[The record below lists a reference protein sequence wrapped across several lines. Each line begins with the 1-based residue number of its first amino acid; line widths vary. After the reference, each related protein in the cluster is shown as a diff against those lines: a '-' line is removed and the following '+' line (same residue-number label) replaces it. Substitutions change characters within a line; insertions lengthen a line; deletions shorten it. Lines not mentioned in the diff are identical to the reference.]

1 MSRLG
6 DILLPKGE
14 RWREGGLAQKHSTK
28 TWKKQLTKSFN
39 FSDLVLS
46 VWGTKVKASSQQ
58 RLILLS
64 VSLNTGLIL
73 VPRSL
78 LDLPDMFSCIWIF
91 QTLVTGWEVKFLSL
105 PLWVEFTEIITHF
118 CIGRLVICSSLTHYR
133 NLNGGYSFQGRS
145 RKIIILIGSPSASTS
160 ISKVQSFNFNNVVI
174 T

>member
-14 RWREGGLAQKHSTK
+14 RGGGGSLLKNNRQKPVKETID
-28 TWKKQLTKSFN
+28 KKLQLQLLGFECVKDKSQ
-39 FSDLVLS
+39 S
-46 VWGTKVKASSQQ
+46 KQPA

-105 PLWVEFTEIITHF
+105 PLWAEFTEIITHF
-118 CIGRLVICSSLTHYR
+118 CTGRLVICSSLTHYR